1 MKGNMNKWTKEEC
14 AAIVARIRENYD
26 YDSDRGLL
34 VNRRTGE
41 AIKGFRRCTRNGVG
55 RYIGLDVKI
64 AGRRYVIYYH
74 RAVWAWHHGCF
85 PALQIDHVNHDSF
98 DNHIENLREVTP
110 SENILNSEHPWS
122 PCSGGLPGVC
132 SNRKNYRIKCSEKS
146 YYSRDPYHLF
156 YHLTL
161 LGRRFK

>member
-1 MKGNMNKWTKEEC
+1 MKGSMNKWTKEEC
-14 AAIVARIRENYD
+14 AAIVARIQENYG

-34 VNRRTGE
+34 ICRQTGKVVNGYRRS
-41 AIKGFRRCTRNGVG
+41 IRNGVG
-55 RYIGLDVKI
+55 RYKGFDVKI

-85 PALQIDHVNHDSF
+85 PALQIDHINHNTF
-98 DNHIENLREVTP
+98 DNRIENLREVTQ
-110 SENILNSEHPWS
+110 SENLLNSEQPWS
-122 PCSGGLPGVC
+122 SCSGGLPGVC
-132 SNRKNYRIKCSEKS
+132 SHRKNYRIICGPKT

>member
-1 MKGNMNKWTKEEC
+1 MNKWTKEEC

-26 YDSDRGLL
+26 YDPCLGLL

-98 DNHIENLREVTP
+98 DNHIENLREVTG
-110 SENILNSEHPWS
+110 SENKLNSAQPWQS
-122 PCSGGLPGVC
+122 GSGGLPGVLC
-132 SNRKNYRIKCSEKS
+132 DKGSYRIGVKRKRYS
-146 YYSRDPYHLF
+146 SRDPYHLF

>member
-14 AAIVARIRENYD
+14 AAIVARIQQDYD
-26 YDSDRGLL
+26 YDPAEGKLIS
-34 VNRRTGE
+34 RRTG
-41 AIKGFRRCTRNGVG
+41 KPVNGYRRSITNGVG
-55 RYIGLDVKI
+55 RYIGLDVII
-64 AGRRYVIYYH
+64 AGHRYVISYH

-98 DNHIENLREVTP
+98 DNHIENLREVTG
-110 SENILNSEHPWS
+110 SENKLNSAQPWQS
-122 PCSGGLPGVC
+122 GSGGLPGVLC
-132 SNRKNYRIKCSEKS
+132 DKGSYRIRVKRKRYS
-146 YYSRDPYHLF
+146 SRDPYHLF

>member
-34 VNRRTGE
+34 VCRQTGKVVNGYRRS
-41 AIKGFRRCTRNGVG
+41 IRNGVG
-55 RYIGLDVKI
+55 RYMGFNSYID
-64 AGRRYVIYYH
+64 GRRYVISYH
-74 RAVWAWHHGCF
+74 RAVWAWHHGRL
-85 PALQIDHVNHDSF
+85 PTMGLDHINHDTF
-98 DNHIENLREVTP
+98 DNHIENLREVTQ

-132 SNRKNYRIKCSEKS
+132 SNRKNYRIICGPKS